1 MILYLNKIRQLLSR
15 RQKKALLL
23 LAFLL
28 VIGMFF
34 EVLGLGVLLPMI
46 TLILNPSKVQDFL
59 NEISYLDSLTI
70 DQNEI
75 VWGGL
80 ILIVGTY
87 LVKTFFLVFITY
99 KQNAIIE
106 GLGAHLS
113 MRLYRKYLYQ
123 SYSYHINRD
132 LSEIIKNIQIEIGY
146 YTFFCNAL
154 LMLMVEIALTISVLA
169 TVVYIEPMASITVA
183 CLFGLLA
190 IIYIQSTKRKIKK
203 WGDNRQ
209 NLDKNI
215 SKIILESL
223 SGIKQVKL
231 LSKEMFFKNQYDR
244 TVSKRAKISSSYQTF
259 IQLPRFY
266 LELIAVL
273 GLVVFIQIMFYKG
286 SSSQQIISTLGLFV
300 AATFRMIPSI
310 NRILSSLQNLKYYS
324 SSIDVIF
331 KEFKNEK
338 EIVDDSQPSPIDFKH
353 QITIQDLFFSYE
365 NQEVLKS
372 INIKIE
378 KGETVGIIGESGSGK
393 STLVDLINGLLVPTK
408 GTIYVDNIDINA
420 FENNW
425 KEHLGYVGQDIFLL
439 DDTIVSNVAFGIEK
453 DRIDES
459 RLDYALKTSQINEFV
474 EGLPE
479 GKLSNVGERG
489 VKLSG
494 GQKQRIGIAR
504 ALYNTPEVLIFD
516 EATAALDGKTE
527 KEVIN
532 AIYSLK
538 NKKTIIMIAHRLS
551 TLSKC
556 DKIYEIKKGEAHI
569 KEKIN
574 VV

>member
-1 MILYLNKIRQLLSR
+1 
-15 RQKKALLL
+15 
-23 LAFLL
+23 
-28 VIGMFF
+28 
-34 EVLGLGVLLPMI
+34 
-46 TLILNPSKVQDFL
+46 
-59 NEISYLDSLTI
+59 
-70 DQNEI
+70 
-75 VWGGL
+75 
-80 ILIVGTY
+80 
-87 LVKTFFLVFITY
+87 
-99 KQNAIIE
+99 
-106 GLGAHLS
+106 

-169 TVVYIEPMASITVA
+169 TIVYIEPMASITVA

-209 NLDKNI
+209 NLDKSL

-231 LSKEMFFKNQYDR
+231 LSKEFFFKNQYDR

-338 EIVDDSQPSPIDFKH
+338 EIVADSKPSPIDFKH

-408 GTIYVDNIDINA
+408 GTIYVDDIDINA

-439 DDTIVSNVAFGIEK
+439 DDTIESNVAFGVEK
-453 DRIDES
+453 DQIDES

-479 GKLSNVGERG
+479 RKLTNVGERG

-527 KEVIN
+527 EEVIN